1 MATTVQAIL
10 QQHYAAFAAS
20 HPLAPYQ
27 QAAAEALR
35 DCRTA
40 ALGGHWLSCPNGHVH
55 TAHFNSCHHRSCPQC
70 ATLARDQWLAGWQQR
85 LLDCPHNH
93 TIFTT
98 PQDLVP
104 LWRYNKRLFVGL
116 LFHAATDGLREL
128 LADPEVPGRLPG
140 MLGGVHT
147 WGQQAA
153 VHVHLH
159 LLLTWGGLTPDGRWV
174 EPKKSCLL
182 PRKVLMQMFRGKL
195 RAYLLKA
202 LDDGRL
208 VLPPDR
214 TAAQVRGLLNRV
226 GRIDWNVKILDRYE
240 HGRGVVTYLARY
252 LKGGPL
258 SNGRLVDCRNG
269 TVRFRYRDNQDPDET
284 DGRGRRKVL
293 PLPVD
298 VFLQRLLE
306 HVPPPNLQ
314 MVRPYGL
321 YANNKQAERAV
332 ARSSSARS
340 LKRRRR
346 NSPGGTSACGSV
358 SRRPRCARCAAPR
371 WWSTGG
377 FRPNDSGP
385 RIGLY
390 RRPRPRRWP
399 SRHRPRWPDRRGP
412 DPLLS
417 SLPTPARRSPYA
429 PPPSRHALTAPSR
442 PVLAPPPSAPHR
454 SSRRATPCRPLL
466 AAFSCPPI
474 RPIPAYPSCRYP
486 GPIR

>member
-10 QQHYAAFAAS
+10 QQHYAAFAAA

-128 LADPEVPGRLPG
+128 LADPKYLGALPG

-321 YANNKQAERAV
+321 YASSKQAERAV
-332 ARSSSARS
+332 ARGLLGQEPEEKAAKLTWRDVC
-340 LKRRRR
+340 LRLGQQAATVC
-346 NSPGGTSACGSV
+346 PVCGATLV
-358 SRRPRCARCAAPR
+358 VHGRIPPQRQRPEDQA
-371 WWSTGG
+371 
-377 FRPNDSGP
+377 
-385 RIGLY
+385 
-390 RRPRPRRWP
+390 
-399 SRHRPRWPDRRGP
+399 
-412 DPLLS
+412 
-417 SLPTPARRSPYA
+417 LPTAT
-429 PPPSRHALTAPSR
+429 PPP
-442 PVLAPPPSAPHR
+442 LAQPPPAKV
-454 SSRRATPCRPLL
+454 A
-466 AAFSCPPI
+466 
-474 RPIPAYPSCRYP
+474 
-486 GPIR
+486 